1 MNTQAM
7 SAKTTASGSE
17 PPAYAAPN
25 GIDAAI
31 AAPGAMSVMLWKR
44 TSRRPIASLR
54 NARVAGSV
62 WGGLV
67 DLPHLIE
74 ASGGRRYSPVRGL
87 WSIEAHARPPGPCT
101 GGVCLDWRPGW
112 PGGA

>member
-1 MNTQAM
+1 MASEPAAGIRPASSATDTALNRQAM

-54 NARVAGSV
+54 NARVAGTV
-62 WGGLV
+62 WWAMV
-67 DLPHLIE
+67 DLTHVIK
-74 ASGGRRYSPVRGL
+74 SSVSRRYSLVRGL
-87 WSIEAHARPPGPCT
+87 
-101 GGVCLDWRPGW
+101 
-112 PGGA
+112 